1 MRSRIRSV
9 VVDLR
14 EAPHPAA
21 DAALVEE
28 LEELWEASPG
38 RAVEP
43 RRARENAVYDVLA
56 RGVGWGWPTVLV
68 AILVLAPAPAP
79 GQTYAG
85 WVVGASVA
93 ILLGPIVAGLLALN
107 RWTSSAFSLS
117 AVLGGLGIAV
127 GIACRATAHH
137 TGSWWMV
144 ETTMFA
150 ALTALSLACLAVR
163 ARS

>member
-1 MRSRIRSV
+1 MGSRIRFV

-14 EAPHPAA
+14 EPAHPAA

-38 RAVEP
+38 RAADS
-43 RRARENAVYDVLA
+43 RRARGNAVYDVLA
-56 RGVGWGWPTVLV
+56 KSVAWGWPAVLA
-68 AILVLAPAPAP
+68 AIFVLAPAPAP
-79 GQTYAG
+79 QQTYAG
-85 WVVGASVA
+85 WVVGASIA

-107 RWTSSAFSLS
+107 GWTSSALSLS
-117 AVLGGLGIAV
+117 AALGGLGIAV

-137 TGSWWMV
+137 SGSWWMA

-150 ALTALSLACLAVR
+150 ALTALSVACLAMR
-163 ARS
+163 GRS

>member
-1 MRSRIRSV
+1 MAV
-9 VVDLR
+9 ELR
-14 EAPHPAA
+14 EPPPPAVE
-21 DAALVEE
+21 DALVEK
-28 LEELWEASPG
+28 LERLWAASPDS
-38 RAVEP
+38 VEVES
-43 RRARENAVYDVLA
+43 RRLRGTRYDALA
-56 RGVGWGWPTVLV
+56 RGLAWGWPSVLV
-68 AILVLAPAPAP
+68 AIFVLAPPPAP
-79 GQTYAG
+79 DQTYAG

-93 ILLGPIVAGLLALN
+93 ILLGPLVAGLLALN
-107 RWTSSAFSLS
+107 GWTSPALGLS

-150 ALTALSLACLAVR
+150 ALTAVSLACLAVR